1 MATVAKAA
9 SQSLLGMF
17 FGAGEHGFIDLAVG
31 IFGHDRASGAI
42 GSYRTATVTNGEI
55 PAGQT
60 VFVFNQMLWPL
71 DEIPSC
77 SACFQHPREVG
88 LAEDITEE
96 VFRIAGDPAVALRN
110 RPFGVYR
117 NELIRTVLFPDAG

>member
-1 MATVAKAA
+1 MGFYWAATVA
-9 SQSLLGMF
+9 
-17 FGAGEHGFIDLAVG
+17 
-31 IFGHDRASGAI
+31 DREI
-42 GSYRTATVTNGEI
+42 AT
-55 PAGQT
+55 GQA
-60 VFVFNQMLWPL
+60 VFVLNQVLWSF